1 MNIRELLL
9 ILILVF
15 AVFAVK
21 ASAVEKESE
30 DGVKNVDTQGLLNLQ
45 KEFDSIVYLDV
56 RTALEIDQSG
66 GTLDVP
72 RNINIPAGW
81 VAHRFADRVRKLDTP
96 IVVFCGTNQR
106 SPVIAAYLQEKGYK
120 NVWNYESGFIAWQAE
135 GMPVKGDSA
144 PESMLYQLPEQ
155 VTENVWSAIGAT
167 APGSYFNSGHNNN
180 LSFII
185 TSQGVV
191 VVNAGDNYLLAKALH
206 DEIKLKTDQ
215 PVKYVIL
222 ENGQGHAMLGS
233 NYWQEQG
240 AKVIAHV
247 DTAHEIEELGH
258 DVYERMKLGR
268 RDKSK
273 GTKLTMPDIT
283 FEEDYLIKL
292 GDEVIEVKNLGPAH
306 SPGDVVVWLPKQK
319 LVISGDVAFHE
330 RLLPV
335 FEVTDTDGWIET
347 WDAFVGLGAEIII
360 PGHGGPTNYV
370 EVTKYTHDYLVFMR
384 EKLGEVIDNGGT
396 LEEAYLIDQAP
407 YQHLDTFYELA
418 RRNAGRIFQ
427 EMEFEF

>member
-1 MNIRELLL
+1 
-9 ILILVF
+9 
-15 AVFAVK
+15 
-21 ASAVEKESE
+21 
-30 DGVKNVDTQGLLNLQ
+30 
-45 KEFDSIVYLDV
+45 
-56 RTALEIDQSG
+56 
-66 GTLDVP
+66 
-72 RNINIPAGW
+72 
-81 VAHRFADRVRKLDTP
+81 
-96 IVVFCGTNQR
+96 
-106 SPVIAAYLQEKGYK
+106 
-120 NVWNYESGFIAWQAE
+120 
-135 GMPVKGDSA
+135 
-144 PESMLYQLPEQ
+144 
-155 VTENVWSAIGAT
+155 
-167 APGSYFNSGHNNN
+167 
-180 LSFII
+180 
-185 TSQGVV
+185 
-191 VVNAGDNYLLAKALH
+191 
-206 DEIKLKTDQ
+206 
-215 PVKYVIL
+215 
-222 ENGQGHAMLGS
+222 LGS

-306 SPGDVVVWLPKQK
+306 SPGDIVVWLPKQK